1 MAKPEGIISD
11 SASDFVKVQC
21 VLSDKTFVDL
31 DLTSRLF
38 VSSIEIRD
46 NIIEKSNGCFADY
59 FIPRY
64 FKFID
69 DEMPGLPDDIR
80 YGYLEWLHQFQN
92 SVDGSDSWHHTSVT
106 SNVVYRECDGN
117 SLIKWNLGGFSN
129 IVQLIYNKFAVDKV
143 AVENRIFLNKEVISM
158 NWNEKYKQQPS
169 NGVLLKCADG
179 SVYLSECVVVTIPL
193 GVLKRNYSTLFHPC
207 LPKSKIQVI
216 KGLGFGTVDKIF
228 IKFPHRWWPE
238 GSKGFSL
245 LWRKQD
251 LQNTDFIQGDMN
263 WVKDIFGFYIVD
275 GADKLLCGWVVGESA
290 HNMESYSDECVLEV
304 CYKLLC
310 KFLAGHHNIP
320 KPVAILRSRWHS
332 DPYSSGSYS
341 FRSVD
346 SDHLDV
352 SHGQLAEP
360 LVNDS
365 GRKVVFFAGEATH
378 PYFFSTVHGAI
389 ETGFNQAENV
399 ISNLSHNIR
408 VSTLAGEISTV
419 SSSLSS
425 EYTVIIV
432 GAGVA
437 GLGACKTLIDAGV
450 TNVLLLEGQNRAG
463 GRVQSVQFSGLNDSL
478 VVRWLELGA
487 HWLHGQY
494 SDLHNIA
501 QSHDLLSDI
510 RSAEGLGQ
518 YLQENGVEIE
528 TSIVAEV
535 SNKVADILENCEQFW
550 SSNADPPRSVGVYL
564 KERFLRYLDECS
576 DSPQIR
582 KVKLDLF
589 DWHIRFQVIDNS
601 CNDLDDLSAKSW
613 GRYKFS
619 GGEDYINF
627 KNGYSSLIDCLVN
640 ELPQGVLKLNT
651 PVCRIMYNN
660 YNDFSNNNNNQCIET
675 TCPSPVVVSCETGDK
690 YYCQHVIVTS
700 SLGHLKRYHH
710 KMFEPS
716 LPSRLVKSIESIGYA
731 VINKI
736 FLCYDRSWWPKDQ
749 SGFQIVW
756 STSSINSDIKL
767 LPEQEWMRDV
777 TGFDVLSNV
786 EGVILGWVG
795 RGGAIAVEGL
805 TETVVGEHCT
815 YLLRHFMRNH
825 DIPLPYKVFRS
836 CWHSNRFICGGYSHS
851 TVECDSDSDVK
862 IDYLAQPVY
871 IRTKNAFKHPAV
883 MLAGEA
889 VHETHFST
897 THGAFES
904 GQRQANEVLRF
915 LKLK

>member
-1 MAKPEGIISD
+1 MERLSGFYKKCKVVIVGAGVSGITTAARLIAAGFRGDDIAVLEASNHIGGRVMSTSFEGYTVDLGAQWVHGEDGNVVYEMAKPEGIISD

-589 DWHIRFQVIDNS
+589 DWHI
-601 CNDLDDLSAKSW
+601 
-613 GRYKFS
+613 
-619 GGEDYINF
+619 
-627 KNGYSSLIDCLVN
+627 
-640 ELPQGVLKLNT
+640 
-651 PVCRIMYNN
+651 
-660 YNDFSNNNNNQCIET
+660 
-675 TCPSPVVVSCETGDK
+675 
-690 YYCQHVIVTS
+690 S